1 MARRFSAPYQSEPVS
16 SLASWARNLAVF
28 SVIAVLVSIFIVRF
42 GFLEIKPALAT
53 FFGALAIAGL
63 SILVGLA
70 AFVAIWQ
77 NGSRGMGRI
86 LLAFLIDAV
95 VLAYPAYLGL
105 QYRQLPPIHDITTDP
120 IDPPRFE
127 ALARLRTGEGAN
139 TAVYAGLYSAEQQRL
154 NYPDIEPVELE
165 VPALRAYEVTLA
177 LINKRKWR
185 IVDERPPQP
194 RREGRIEAIAQTLIM
209 GFREDVTIRIKPDGE
224 GSRVDIRSSSRYFE
238 SDLGSNAA
246 RVTKLIDDINNAVDN
261 AKPVAE
267 EAAAA
272 AQGAGEDGEEVTAR
286 AVRPRPSAIDV
297 PPITGSP
304 SVATTPRADQIL
316 QMRQHGIAGR
326 ARQPRVD
333 ADIDR
338 AHEGRNVGLA
348 LGEAVQDRGFAGLAM
363 ADQEPDIALRVR
375 NFRAVAGKIQV
386 FVPPVEPIERGHVV
400 DHRSVRRRHDRGRPA
415 HHVIA
420 DETDLSLAPGER
432 QMIGGVA
439 RRRHRFQRPARAFDD
454 IAIPYL
460 DIGPEIAVGAGLRRH
475 LLALIARP

>member
-28 SVIAVLVSIFIVRF
+28 SVIAVFVSIFIVRF
-42 GFLEIKPALAT
+42 GFLEMKPALAT

-105 QYRQLPPIHDITTDP
+105 QYRKLPPIHDITTDP

-154 NYPDIEPVELE
+154 NYPDIETVELE
-165 VPALRAYEVTLA
+165 VPAQRAYEVTMA
-177 LINKRKWR
+177 LVNKRKWR
-185 IVDERPPQP
+185 VVDERPPQP
-194 RREGRIEAIAQTLIM
+194 RREGHIEAIAQTLIM

-261 AKPVAE
+261 AKPV
-267 EAAAA
+267 
-272 AQGAGEDGEEVTAR
+272 VKKP
-286 AVRPRPSAIDV
+286 VV
-297 PPITGSP
+297 P
-304 SVATTPRADQIL
+304 AK
-316 QMRQHGIAGR
+316 
-326 ARQPRVD
+326 
-333 ADIDR
+333 
-338 AHEGRNVGLA
+338 A
-348 LGEAVQDRGFAGLAM
+348 LPKTV
-363 ADQEPDIALRVR
+363 
-375 NFRAVAGKIQV
+375 KK
-386 FVPPVEPIERGHVV
+386 
-400 DHRSVRRRHDRGRPA
+400 
-415 HHVIA
+415 
-420 DETDLSLAPGER
+420 
-432 QMIGGVA
+432 
-439 RRRHRFQRPARAFDD
+439 
-454 IAIPYL
+454 
-460 DIGPEIAVGAGLRRH
+460 
-475 LLALIARP
+475 